1 MIDYRYGFDRQS
13 YEFWR
18 VGRDTWADSEM
29 MGNVS
34 SFSLLRD
41 LSTQTL
47 ESASG
52 TFAGEGFGEAWVRA
66 YMSVWQAG
74 EHARIPL
81 GTWLAQKSERGTDG
95 AAETTAVTLYSPLV
109 VLANR
114 DRTGNRPPVGFTV
127 PVGVNCAAFC
137 RQLMEAHG
145 LAPVT
150 ATLSTA
156 ALDVPLVAGPADSWL
171 DVCGRL
177 AKAAGCEIRLD
188 AMGRVLIAPI
198 QARPQPTWTFEEG
211 DGSRVISTLGQ
222 SATEKLDTFDV
233 PNAVEVVWTNG
244 RATVV
249 GRAEELDGRS
259 TSMAGRGYEQV
270 LRIENPPELQAGCT
284 ESRANMLAEEVLA
297 REARITRTI
306 EIEHA
311 FCPVR
316 AGDTVAVEY
325 GSAGIRGVGKV
336 VRQSMDLVV
345 GAVCSSVVEVV
356 EEVL

>member
-18 VGRDTWADSEM
+18 VDRDTWTDSET
-29 MGNVS
+29 MGGVS
-34 SFSLLRD
+34 SFSLLGD

-47 ESASG
+47 ESANG
-52 TFAGEGFGEAWVRA
+52 VFAGEGFGEEWVRA
-66 YMSVWQAG
+66 YMSVWQSG

-95 AAETTAVTLYSPLV
+95 IVGTTAVTLYSPLT

-127 PVGVNCAAFC
+127 PAGVNCVGYC
-137 RQLMEAHG
+137 KQLMEAHG

-150 ATLSTA
+150 ATVSA
-156 ALDVPLVAGPADSWL
+156 ATLDVPIVAGLKDSWL

-177 AKAAGCEIRLD
+177 AESASCEIKLD
-188 AMGRVLIAPI
+188 AMGRILVAPV
-198 QARPQPTWTFEEG
+198 QLRPQPTWTFEEG
-211 DGSRVISTLGQ
+211 DGSRVVSILGQ

-233 PNAVEVVWTNG
+233 PNAVEVVWTKG

-259 TSMAGRGYEQV
+259 TSMAGRGYEQM

-284 ESRANMLAEEVLA
+284 EARANVLAESVLA
-297 REARITRTI
+297 EQARVTRTT

-316 AGDTVAVEY
+316 VGDTVAVEY

-345 GAVCSSVVEVV
+345 GAVYHSTVEVV
-356 EEVL
+356 EEVV